1 MGRPQ
6 LRKDYLL
13 ERWVIV
19 SESRGK
25 RPHEFAPPK
34 IAKKDDPFAPGN
46 EKETPP
52 TLGSIG
58 EPWEVRWFANK
69 FAAVATE
76 GNPKLEKQDFFQH
89 ADAVGHHEV
98 IVETPSHK
106 QLGEMSEKDIEKVL
120 TAYKDRL
127 TNLKDKNIG
136 YVSLF
141 KNSGPEAGTSIVHSH
156 TQLITTPG
164 IPPLVQEKVEARNK
178 FIECPHCKIIDIESK
193 SERFAFAT
201 EDWVAFCPFAPRFKY
216 ELWLYPK
223 KHVKTIEELDL
234 KSMAKALSRVLKKV
248 HKLGSYNMLFF
259 YSPDGE
265 DLHFHIEL
273 CPRLATWA
281 GFELGSDIIIT
292 SVTPE
297 EAAKYYR

>member
-1 MGRPQ
+1 M
-6 LRKDYLL
+6 
-13 ERWVIV
+13 
-19 SESRGK
+19 
-25 RPHEFAPPK
+25 
-34 IAKKDDPFAPGN
+34 
-46 EKETPP
+46 
-52 TLGSIG
+52 
-58 EPWEVRWFANK
+58 
-69 FAAVATE
+69 
-76 GNPKLEKQDFFQH
+76 
-89 ADAVGHHEV
+89 
-98 IVETPSHK
+98 
-106 QLGEMSEKDIEKVL
+106 
-120 TAYKDRL
+120 AYV
-127 TNLKDKNIG
+127 T
-136 YVSLF
+136 LF

-156 TQLITTPG
+156 TQLITTPN

-193 SERFAFAT
+193 SERHVFST

-223 KHVKTIEELDL
+223 KHVTSIEDLDL
-234 KSMAKALSRVLKKV
+234 KEMAKALHQALPKV

-259 YSPDGE
+259 YSPKGE
-265 DLHFHIEL
+265 DLHSHIEL